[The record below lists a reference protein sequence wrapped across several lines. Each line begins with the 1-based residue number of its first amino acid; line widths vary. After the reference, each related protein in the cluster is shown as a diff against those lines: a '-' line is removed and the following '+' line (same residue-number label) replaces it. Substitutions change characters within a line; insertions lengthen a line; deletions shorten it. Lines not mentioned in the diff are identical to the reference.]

1 MKRKAWS
8 VAVKWIFSGILS
20 IFLILYGILMKRVG
34 SGTGFYRI
42 WFLLAALTL
51 LWRAFK
57 DLGLWK
63 KAPRLFKRFV
73 CSGMIMGTCI
83 VAITWIFIF
92 SAFFTKEEAGLDYLI
107 VLGAQVR
114 SSGPSIVLRY
124 RLDKAYEYLEKNPA
138 TKCIV
143 SGGKGDNEPE
153 AEGDAMKRYLVEKGI
168 KADRIIVENASV
180 NTVENIKN
188 SSEYLDKENNKVG
201 IVTNNFHVF
210 RGVSIANKVGFT
222 HVRGIVAT
230 SNPFYLPNNMLRES
244 FGIVK
249 DLLVGNM

>member
-20 IFLILYGILMKRVG
+20 VFLILYGILMKRVG

-51 LWRAFK
+51 LWRAAK
-57 DLGLWK
+57 DSGLWK
-63 KAPRLFKRFV
+63 KVPRLFKRLV

-168 KADRIIVENASV
+168 KAERII
-180 NTVENIKN
+180 
-188 SSEYLDKENNKVG
+188 G
-201 IVTNNFHVF
+201 
-210 RGVSIANKVGFT
+210 
-222 HVRGIVAT
+222 
-230 SNPFYLPNNMLRES
+230 
-244 FGIVK
+244 
-249 DLLVGNM
+249 

>member
-1 MKRKAWS
+1 MKRRVWS
-8 VAVKWIFSGILS
+8 LLRKWIFSIAVTV
-20 IFLILYGILMKRVG
+20 FCILYGILMKRVG

-42 WFLLAALTL
+42 WFLIALCNL
-51 LWRAFK
+51 FWRIVK
-57 DLGLWK
+57 DFGFWK
-63 KAPRLFKRFV
+63 KVPKFVKRII
-73 CSGMIMGTCI
+73 CSGMIIGI
-83 VAITWIFIF
+83 SIIALTWIFIF
-92 SAFFTKEEAGLDYLI
+92 SAFFSKPEAGLDYLI

-114 SSGPSIVLRY
+114 TTGPSIVLRY
-124 RLDKAYEYLEKNPA
+124 RLDTAYEYLQENPD

-143 SGGKGDNEPE
+143 SGGRGDNEPE
-153 AEGDAMKRYLVEKGI
+153 AEGNAMKRYLVDKGI
-168 KADRIIVENASV
+168 KSERIVVENVSV

-188 SSEYLDKENNKVG
+188 SSEYLDKEKNTVG

-210 RGVSIANKVGFT
+210 RGVSIAKKAGFT